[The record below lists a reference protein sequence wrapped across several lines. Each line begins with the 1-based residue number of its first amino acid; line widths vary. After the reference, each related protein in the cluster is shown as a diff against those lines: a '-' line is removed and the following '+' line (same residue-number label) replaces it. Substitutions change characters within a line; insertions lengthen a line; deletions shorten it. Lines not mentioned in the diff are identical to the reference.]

1 MGGYADPYSD
11 FGRLSGEIWRA
22 VRLVVDTGIHA
33 QRWTQDQAVQYAL
46 QNSPRPELSVQ
57 SEVRRYFN
65 NPAQATAYKIGM
77 LKIMEVRAR
86 AETELGDDFSI
97 KAFHDAILG
106 SGSLPMMALEAKID
120 AWIASARKE

>member
-1 MGGYADPYSD
+1 M
-11 FGRLSGEIWRA
+11 
-22 VRLVVDTGIHA
+22 
-33 QRWTQDQAVQYAL
+33 
-46 QNSPRPELSVQ
+46 Q